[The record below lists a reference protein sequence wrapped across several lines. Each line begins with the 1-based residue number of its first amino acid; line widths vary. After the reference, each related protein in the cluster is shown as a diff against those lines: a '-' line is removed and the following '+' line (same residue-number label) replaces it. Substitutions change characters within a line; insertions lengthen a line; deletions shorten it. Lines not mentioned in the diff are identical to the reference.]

1 MVSDLTE
8 CGFRVHE
15 CKAKCQNVQ
24 KMIFFLG
31 FNLSI
36 WLNVVGGTGQVL
48 THSVKDLSSLR
59 CNPVRSF
66 PECKVR
72 FLSNNV
78 CFSVKT
84 VQSWDLVQQT
94 QNYLKLLL
102 HIINSDGRCVFLL
115 WIGGSSIII

>member
-31 FNLSI
+31 FNLLI
-36 WLNVVGGTGQVL
+36 WLNVVGGTGQAL
-48 THSVKDLSSLR
+48 THSMKDISSL
-59 CNPVRSF
+59 RSF

-72 FLSNNV
+72 FLSNN
-78 CFSVKT
+78 
-84 VQSWDLVQQT
+84 
-94 QNYLKLLL
+94 
-102 HIINSDGRCVFLL
+102 
-115 WIGGSSIII
+115 

>member
-8 CGFRVHE
+8 CGF
-15 CKAKCQNVQ
+15 KAKYQNVQ

-36 WLNVVGGTGQVL
+36 WLNVVGGTGQAL
-48 THSVKDLSSLR
+48 MHSVKDLSSLR

-72 FLSNNV
+72 FLSNN
-78 CFSVKT
+78 
-84 VQSWDLVQQT
+84 
-94 QNYLKLLL
+94 
-102 HIINSDGRCVFLL
+102 
-115 WIGGSSIII
+115 

>member
-36 WLNVVGGTGQVL
+36 WLNVVGGTGQVDAQCEGPFQF
-48 THSVKDLSSLR
+48 KM
-59 CNPVRSF
+59 
-66 PECKVR
+66 
-72 FLSNNV
+72 
-78 CFSVKT
+78 
-84 VQSWDLVQQT
+84 
-94 QNYLKLLL
+94 
-102 HIINSDGRCVFLL
+102 
-115 WIGGSSIII
+115 

>member
-1 MVSDLTE
+1 M
-8 CGFRVHE
+8 
-15 CKAKCQNVQ
+15 
-24 KMIFFLG
+24 
-31 FNLSI
+31 
-36 WLNVVGGTGQVL
+36 
-48 THSVKDLSSLR
+48 KDISSLR

-72 FLSNNV
+72 FYQTINV

-102 HIINSDGRCVFLL
+102 HIINSDGRCVFLVVDWRQL
-115 WIGGSSIII
+115 NHNIKQQSKSWWKESVPLTGYLGDSSGSFMFCQNER